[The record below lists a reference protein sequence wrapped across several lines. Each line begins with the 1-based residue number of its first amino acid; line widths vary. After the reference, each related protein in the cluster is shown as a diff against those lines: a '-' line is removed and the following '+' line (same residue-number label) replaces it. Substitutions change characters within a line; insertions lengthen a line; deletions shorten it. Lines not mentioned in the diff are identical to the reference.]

1 LGFCLKKK
9 RKHKKICCKTA
20 ASLATLLCIFLGA
33 TLKETVARE
42 AFIFSFRVI
51 CKKKKKNSLASRRH
65 VDACKSY

>member
-1 LGFCLKKK
+1 
-9 RKHKKICCKTA
+9 
-20 ASLATLLCIFLGA
+20 LGA

-51 CKKKKKNSLASRRH
+51 CKKKKKKNSLASRRH